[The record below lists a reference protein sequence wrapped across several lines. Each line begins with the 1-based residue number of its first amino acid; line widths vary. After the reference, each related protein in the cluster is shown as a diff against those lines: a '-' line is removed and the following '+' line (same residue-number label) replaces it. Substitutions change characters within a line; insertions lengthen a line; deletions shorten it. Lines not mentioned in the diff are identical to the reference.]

1 MVQRMSRASACRAL
15 AALLLGIGILTGCA
29 ATPAPC
35 ATAPPP
41 EAGVAGYRLGPGD
54 LVRVTV
60 FRQPDLSGQFRL
72 DGDGELA
79 LPLAGEIRAGG
90 LTTRELE
97 QAIAARLRDANYLLH
112 PQVNVQVLTYRPFY
126 IVGEVR
132 RPGEYQYQSGM
143 TLINAVALAGGYSHR
158 AKASAATIERGA
170 CIMPARP
177 DTPVR
182 PSDVIR
188 VPERFF

>member
-1 MVQRMSRASACRAL
+1 MSRTPACRAL
-15 AALLLGIGILTGCA
+15 AALLLGIGILAGCA
-29 ATPAPC
+29 ATGAPC

-41 EAGVAGYRLGPGD
+41 EAAVAGYRLGPGD

-79 LPLAGEIRAGG
+79 LPLAGEIRAGR

-97 QAIAARLRDANYLLH
+97 QAIAARLRDANYLVN

-132 RPGEYQYQSGM
+132 RPGEYEYQNGL
-143 TLINAVALAGGYSHR
+143 TLINAVALAGGYSYR

-170 CIMPARP
+170 CILPAGP
-177 DTPVR
+177 DTPVL

>member
-1 MVQRMSRASACRAL
+1 MSLASARTGL
-15 AALLLGIGILTGCA
+15 AALVLSVSILTGCA
-29 ATPAPC
+29 TEPAPC
-35 ATAPPP
+35 ATAASSETAP
-41 EAGVAGYRLGPGD
+41 GYRLGPGD

-72 DGDGELA
+72 DGDGDLA
-79 LPLAGEIRAGG
+79 LPLAGEIRAGH

-97 QAIAARLRDANYLLH
+97 QAIAAQLREARYLLD
-112 PQVNVQVLTYRPFY
+112 PQVSVQVLSYRPFY
-126 IVGEVR
+126 IVGEIR
-132 RPGEYQYQSGM
+132 RPGEYEYRNGM
-143 TLINAVALAGGYSHR
+143 TVINAVALAGGFSHR

-170 CIMPARP
+170 CIVPAQP

-182 PSDVIR
+182 PSDVIK